1 MAWENSRNYVTSPLV
16 FPRNDIWKTSAES
29 FWSVPNNHSNSRLF
43 SQVDIKSGIYWFEE
57 EPRVLLSNIV
67 RKEKFLF
74 GIPFNIKMN
83 QESAWYHFE
92 GSRQS
97 WKSLVPRPYTARSM
111 RLESLRVCL
120 GCVTE
125 IHRPRRPGKTLHGG
139 QAITLITGGPSS
151 TRDFISRNP

>member
-43 SQVDIKSGIYWFEE
+43 SQVDIKSGMYWFEE

-67 RKEKFLF
+67 REEKFLF

-111 RLESLRVCL
+111 RRVLASLSRLRHRNTSTEKAWKDAARGL
-120 GCVTE
+120 GNNP
-125 IHRPRRPGKTLHGG
+125 HHWRPELYTWFHI
-139 QAITLITGGPSS
+139 A
-151 TRDFISRNP
+151 